1 MPIFAGMKRLA
12 FFFLFLIP
20 AASTAPASAARCTS
34 ILTGAPADALT
45 ARDSLPPAGGAPDTV
60 SSPRF
65 EPTVSP
71 RFLRELEGA
80 FSFAPEAAPLPR
92 PDELTPEQLHQWV
105 GTPDGAPPAPELS
118 LPDSVR
124 VKPRS
129 RFTREYFLYKCY
141 LDELGTVA
149 DLPQEPFIPGLTG
162 VVFPGY
168 SDGGVVDVNHSLS
181 MIFSRKYRERERMRR
196 LAEEHQADMEE
207 AYPLTG
213 PEPYKVSEDNYRDW
227 DRPGWLQRFLK
238 K

>member
-1 MPIFAGMKRLA
+1 MKRLA
-12 FFFLFLIP
+12 SFLLLCFP
-20 AASTAPASAARCTS
+20 SAACCAVAQGTAS
-34 ILTGAPADALT
+34 DGPVGTVPADSGAAVT
-45 ARDSLPPAGGAPDTV
+45 RDVAV
-60 SSPRF
+60 SAS
-65 EPTVSP
+65 
-71 RFLRELEGA
+71 FLRELEGA
-80 FSFAPEAAPLPR
+80 FTFAPEAAPLPR
-92 PDELTPEQLHQWV
+92 PDELTTEQLHRWV
-105 GTPDGAPPAPELS
+105 GGKDGAPPAPDLT

-124 VKPRS
+124 VKPLS

-149 DLPQEPFIPGLTG
+149 DLPQEPVIPGLTG

-168 SDGGVVDVNHSLS
+168 SGGACFDANHSLS
-181 MIFSRKYRERERMRR
+181 MIFSRKYRDRERMRR

-213 PEPYKVSEDNYRDW
+213 PEPYKVREEDRQEW